1 MSIVFKFVVAGG
13 FFFALVALRSAAIYS
28 AWSVALNT
36 WSVALNNGIAR
47 KFQLSHVDLGGTR
60 KVSGDEGAEVGAH
73 RS

>member
-1 MSIVFKFVVAGG
+1 MSIVFKSVVAAG

-28 AWSVALNT
+28 AWSVALND
-36 WSVALNNGIAR
+36 GIAR